1 MKIGI
6 ITEEKDWITC
16 SLERVLIKKG
26 ITPTYIKPS
35 KIVSFTGMDIKFK
48 YNSENLSKLSC
59 AFVRDLGDGT
69 DYYRFD
75 ALKYLEEYMPLIN
88 PTEGLENAGNKYKTS
103 MILDKNN
110 IPHPKTV
117 ITEDIDKAIMWSE
130 KFKDCVVKPIFGN
143 RGKGI
148 IRLGN
153 KPIINKINLLNE
165 FKKKHGVYYIQEFI
179 RNPNNVYRDIRAFV
193 IGNEVVSAMYRTSNN
208 WLTNIHQQGTGKPC
222 EITPEIEELAVKAKD
237 AIGLVYGGVD
247 LMESKDGLKVIE
259 VNGAPSWE
267 TLSKV
272 SSVNITKK
280 LIDSV
285 LETVKEDYL

>member
-6 ITEEKDWITC
+6 ITEERDWITC
-16 SLERVLIKKG
+16 SLERVLIKKD

-48 YNSENLSKLSC
+48 CNNENLSKLTC
-59 AFVRDLGDGT
+59 AFIRDLGDGT
-69 DYYRFD
+69 NYYRFD
-75 ALKYLEEYMPLIN
+75 ALKYLGEFMPLIN
-88 PTEGLENAGNKYKTS
+88 PAEGLENAGNKYKTS

-110 IPHPKTV
+110 IPHPKTI
-117 ITEDIDKAIMWSE
+117 ITEDLDKALMWSE

-153 KPIINKINLLNE
+153 KPIINKINLLKE
-165 FKKKHGVYYIQEFI
+165 FKKKYGLFYIQEFI

-193 IGNEVVSAMYRTSNN
+193 IGDEVVSAMYRTSNN

-222 EITPEIEELAVKAKD
+222 EITPEIEELAIKAKD
-237 AIGLVYGGVD
+237 SMGLIYGGVD
-247 LMESKDGLKVIE
+247 LIESKDGLKVIE

-272 SSVNITKK
+272 SNVNITEK
-280 LIDSV
+280 LIDFV
-285 LETVKEDYL
+285 LGIVKDSYF